1 MMKEVFES
9 IPYVHQ
15 HQIHWGDT
23 DAAGIVY
30 TVRFVDFAMQAIET
44 AFGTITGISW
54 YRLNNEQRLGTPFN
68 RIEMDIKAPLTP
80 EHQLASTVR
89 ITRLGASAIDFQVEG
104 RRSDGVLSYQARFSC
119 CIADTETLK
128 PVPMPEA
135 MRETINR
142 YRTAVGQAEW

>member
-1 MMKEVFES
+1 MTNLPES
-9 IPYVHQ
+9 VPYVHQ
-15 HQIHWGDT
+15 RQIHWGDT

-30 TVRFVDFAMQAIET
+30 TVRFVDFAMQAIEA
-44 AFGTITGISW
+44 AFEAITGISW
-54 YRLNNEQRLGTPFN
+54 YRLNHEQRLGTPFN

-80 EHQLASTVR
+80 DHRLASTVR

-135 MRETINR
+135 IRVAFER
-142 YRTAVGQAEW
+142 YLAADQMIK